1 MINNLG
7 PSGILA
13 APYVA
18 YSACPNDAESDTH
31 WGPVRLNLAR
41 GAMRDGVGFTVDGKE
56 QQIQRAN
63 RHLTRPTRIRATK

>member
-41 GAMRDGVGFTVDGKE
+41 CAMGLVSLSMEKNNKFRE
-56 QQIQRAN
+56 RIAIQQGPQE
-63 RHLTRPTRIRATK
+63 

>member
-31 WGPVRLNLAR
+31 LGPVRLNLAR
-41 GAMRDGVGFTVDGKE
+41 CAMGLVSLSMEKNNKFRE
-56 QQIQRAN
+56 RIAIQQGPQE
-63 RHLTRPTRIRATK
+63 